1 MSVYKISS
9 QYGTIYKT
17 TRRHIPEECTVD
29 SRRRVNLRSH
39 VSFFIKTNR
48 CTLCNYGN
56 VKID

>member
-29 SRRRVNLRSH
+29 APRRVNLRSH
-39 VSFFIKTNR
+39 VSVLKLYIHTFCK
-48 CTLCNYGN
+48 G
-56 VKID
+56 KK